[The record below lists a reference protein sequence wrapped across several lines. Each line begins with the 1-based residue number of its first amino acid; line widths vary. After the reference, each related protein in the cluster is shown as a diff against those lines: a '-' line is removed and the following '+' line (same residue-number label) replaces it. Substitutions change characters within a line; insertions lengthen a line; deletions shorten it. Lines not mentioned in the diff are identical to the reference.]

1 VLSTKIVKHGGCWS
15 NAVQALTQWQHPVD
29 SNEAR
34 DVLHWAAADIMV
46 DKFGQ
51 KHKTLAKNLF

>member
-1 VLSTKIVKHGGCWS
+1 VLSTKIVEHGSRWS
-15 NAVQALTQWQHPVD
+15 NAVQALTQWQHPVS

-34 DVLHWAAADIMV
+34 DVLHRAAADIMV

-51 KHKTLAKNLF
+51 KHKTLTNNYF